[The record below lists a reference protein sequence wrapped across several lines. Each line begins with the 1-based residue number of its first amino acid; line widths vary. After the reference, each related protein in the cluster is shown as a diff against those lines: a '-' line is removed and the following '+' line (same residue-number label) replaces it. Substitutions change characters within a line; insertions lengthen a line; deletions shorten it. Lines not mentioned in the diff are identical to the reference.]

1 MAGTFSR
8 ILDIFRSKANKALDK
23 MEDPRDTLDLS
34 YEKQLEQLQK
44 VRRGVADVATAR
56 KRIEL
61 QAQGLQKQ
69 ADKLQGQA
77 KAALQQ
83 GNEDL
88 AREALARR
96 AALGEQLTELKTQH
110 DQISEQEQKLVQT
123 SQELQSRVERFR
135 TQKETMKASYTA
147 AEAQTKVGE
156 AVSGIS
162 DSTRSAGATMQ
173 RAQDKIA
180 GMQARAGA
188 IDELLASGALD
199 DLTQPVD
206 DIQKELDKV
215 SSTSQVDNEL
225 AALKAELGTGDSAPD
240 ATAALPDG
248 RAGRNRN
255 WNWNWRRKRL
265 MAISRNIKPDRGL
278 TYRMLMTG
286 FFLVLLYGLVVGIL
300 IAIGLQFA
308 VVLVIA
314 FALIFCQYWFS
325 AKIAMYAM
333 HAKEV
338 TPEQA
343 PELHGVVDRLCAL
356 ADMPKPKVAI
366 ATTDIPN
373 AFATGRSPKSA
384 VVCVTSGLLRRL
396 DEPEV
401 EAVLSHELS
410 HVAHR
415 DVAVMTIASGL
426 GMIAGL
432 MTRVMFYSEIFGG
445 GRGGGNNQQSQA
457 ALVEMIVL
465 LVSVVVYFISFLLTM
480 ALSRYRE
487 LAADRSGAL
496 LIGRPSLL
504 ASALIK
510 ITGEMGK
517 IPTKDLRSAEPF
529 NAFFFTPAVANGATQ
544 GGGGGFSFGQL
555 FRTHPTLEKRLA
567 QLQKIEQQL
576 GQAS

>member
-1 MAGTFSR
+1 M
-8 ILDIFRSKANKALDK
+8 
-23 MEDPRDTLDLS
+23 DLS

-77 KAALQQ
+77 KAALGQ

-96 AALGEQLTELKTQH
+96 AALGEQLAELKTQH
-110 DQISEQEQKLVQT
+110 DQISDQEQKLVQT
-123 SQELQSRVERFR
+123 SQELQLRVERFR

-180 GMQARAGA
+180 SMQARGRHRRAARIGRA
-188 IDELLASGALD
+188 RRPDASGRRHPEGARQGVVHV
-199 DLTQPVD
+199 TGRQRARRV
-206 DIQKELDKV
+206 EGRV
-215 SSTSQVDNEL
+215 GHGGRGGRRRHCGR
-225 AALKAELGTGDSAPD
+225 AAGTGTGTGAGWSRGNR
-240 ATAALPDG
+240 G
-248 RAGRNRN
+248 RG
-255 WNWNWRRKRL
+255 RL

-278 TYRMLMTG
+278 TYRMLVTG
-286 FFLVLLYGLVVGIL
+286 FLFVVLYAVFIGLLFYFLHSLVLI
-300 IAIGLQFA
+300 
-308 VVLVIA
+308 LVIA
-314 FALIFCQYWFS
+314 VGVLFCQYWFS

-373 AFATGRSPKSA
+373 AFATGRSPKAA
-384 VVCVTSGLLRRL
+384 VVCVTTGLLRRL
-396 DEPEV
+396 EEPEI
-401 EAVLSHELS
+401 EAVLSHEIS

-432 MTRVMFYSEIFGG
+432 LTRVMFYSEIFGG

-457 ALVEMIVL
+457 A
-465 LVSVVVYFISFLLTM
+465 
-480 ALSRYRE
+480 
-487 LAADRSGAL
+487 
-496 LIGRPSLL
+496 
-504 ASALIK
+504 
-510 ITGEMGK
+510 
-517 IPTKDLRSAEPF
+517 
-529 NAFFFTPAVANGATQ
+529 
-544 GGGGGFSFGQL
+544 
-555 FRTHPTLEKRLA
+555 
-567 QLQKIEQQL
+567 
-576 GQAS
+576 